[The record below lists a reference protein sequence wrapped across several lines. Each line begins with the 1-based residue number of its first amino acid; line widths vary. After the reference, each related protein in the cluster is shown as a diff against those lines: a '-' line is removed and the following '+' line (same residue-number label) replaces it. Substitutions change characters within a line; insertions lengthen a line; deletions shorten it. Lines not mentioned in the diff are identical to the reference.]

1 MKRCV
6 FLFLTVFTA
15 FGSFA
20 EQNGIR
26 IEIDGSGEKTV
37 AVKESEVAETSA
49 FVFSFKKQVGLF
61 ADKVTVEDAV
71 KGFKFYSEIREKAN
85 LYRKEEEKIRGDIL
99 EKEKH
104 FKKEA
109 DRLYD
114 IYNRKLEP
122 LVRAL
127 TVLEKSRSSG
137 GEVDVNS
144 VKQKIIEL
152 ETARDEEIAVERKK
166 YFPDG
171 LQTNVEVT
179 IEETVEEKLIE
190 EFQLNRSSFSG
201 TQMSLSD
208 VKNSVSLQNAVLSF
222 VPVKN
227 LKLIY
232 EDEKTESSS
241 STVLKNAAPDFQAV
255 GLRLNFP
262 NTEKTFRFDCEEFLR
277 LFSSFFDSQN
287 TAPVEVPKTAT
298 AQQTGYILKARR
310 CLPEEFGLRKTR
322 RIRNE
327 LLIPVSFEIK
337 TAGVS
342 VSAAEAGGKRFVFVL
357 PEKQEG
363 SLAEHVCLIFEET
376 EVVRLIRLIEEKQK
390 SVGTVS
396 VDWDFLSF
404 DSDLKTEVEITD
416 KGAVFPEEKMKQ
428 LFRIK

>member
-85 LYRKEEEKIRGDIL
+85 LYRKEEEKIRSGIL

-171 LQTNVEVT
+171 LPENIGMTVEKA
-179 IEETVEEKLIE
+179 VEEKIIE
-190 EFQLNRSSFSG
+190 EFRLNRSSFSG

-232 EDEKTESSS
+232 EDEKTETS

-287 TAPVEVPKTAT
+287 TATVEVPKTAA
-298 AQQTGYILKARR
+298 AQQVGYVLKVRR

-322 RIRNE
+322 RISKE
-327 LLIPVSFEIK
+327 LFVPVSFETK
-337 TAGVS
+337 TANIA
-342 VSAAEAGGKRFVFVL
+342 VSAAEVGGKRFVFVL

-363 SLAEHVCLIFEET
+363 SLAEHVCLIFEEA

-416 KGAVFPEEKMKQ
+416 NGAVFSEEKMKQ

>member
-1 MKRCV
+1 MKRYV
-6 FLFLTVFTA
+6 FLFLTVFTT

-26 IEIDGSGEKTV
+26 IEIDGSGKKTV
-37 AVKESEVAETSA
+37 AVKESEIAGTSA

-85 LYRKEEEKIRGDIL
+85 LYRKEEEKIRSDIL

-171 LQTNVEVT
+171 LQTNIEMT

-232 EDEKTESSS
+232 EDEKTETS

-255 GLRLNFP
+255 GLRLNLP
-262 NTEKTFRFDCEEFLR
+262 QAGKAFRFDCAEFLR
-277 LFSSFFDSQN
+277 LLSPFSDLRN
-287 TAPVEVPKTAT
+287 PAPAGVRKTAA

-322 RIRNE
+322 RISKE
-327 LLIPVSFEIK
+327 LFIPVSFETK
-337 TAGVS
+337 TANIS
-342 VSAAEAGGKRFVFVL
+342 VSAAEVGGKRFVFVL

-363 SLAEHVCLIFEET
+363 SLAEHVCLIFEEA

>member
-1 MKRCV
+1 MKRPL
-6 FLFLTVFTA
+6 FLFLTVFA
-15 FGSFA
+15 VFGLSA
-20 EQNGIR
+20 EEKEIR
-26 IEIDGSGEKTV
+26 IEIDGTGEKAA
-37 AVKESEVAETSA
+37 AVKESEIAETGV

-61 ADKVTVEDAV
+61 ADNVTVEDAV
-71 KGFKFYSEIREKAN
+71 KGFEFYSEVRKKADF
-85 LYRKEEEKIRGDIL
+85 YRKEEEKIRGDFT

-109 DRLYD
+109 DRLYG
-114 IYNRKLEP
+114 IYDRKLEP
-122 LVRAL
+122 LTRAL
-127 TVLEKSRSSG
+127 AVLEKTGSSG
-137 GEVDVNS
+137 GEVDAGS
-144 VKQKIIEL
+144 VRQKISEL
-152 ETARDEEIAVERKK
+152 ETMRNREIAGERKK

-171 LQTNVEVT
+171 LPENIGMTVEKA
-179 IEETVEEKLIE
+179 VEEKIIE
-190 EFQLNRSSFSG
+190 EFRLNRSSFSG

-208 VKNSVSLQNAVLSF
+208 VKNSVSLQNAILSF

-232 EDEKTESSS
+232 EDEKTETS

-255 GLRLNFP
+255 GLRLNLP
-262 NTEKTFRFDCEEFLR
+262 QAGKAFRFDCAEFLR
-277 LFSSFFDSQN
+277 LLSPFSDLRN
-287 TAPVEVPKTAT
+287 PAPAGVRKTAA
-298 AQQTGYILKARR
+298 AQQVGYVLKARR

-357 PEKQEG
+357 PEEQDG
-363 SLAEHVCLIFEET
+363 SLAEYVCLIFEEA
-376 EVVRLIRLIEEKQK
+376 EIVRLVRLIEEKQK

-416 KGAVFPEEKMKQ
+416 NGAVFPEEKMKQ

>member
-1 MKRCV
+1 MKRRL
-6 FLFLTVFTA
+6 FLFLTVFAA
-15 FGSFA
+15 FSLSA
-20 EQNGIR
+20 EEKEIR

-37 AVKESEVAETSA
+37 AVKESEVAGTSA

-71 KGFKFYSEIREKAN
+71 KGFEFYSEVRKKADF
-85 LYRKEEEKIRGDIL
+85 YRKEEEKIRGDIA
-99 EKEKH
+99 EKEKY

-109 DRLYD
+109 DRLYG
-114 IYNRKLEP
+114 IYDRKLEP
-122 LVRAL
+122 LTRAL
-127 TVLEKSRSSG
+127 AVLEKTGSSG
-137 GEVDVNS
+137 GEVDAGS
-144 VKQKIIEL
+144 VRQKISEL
-152 ETARDEEIAVERKK
+152 ETMRNREIAGERKK

-171 LQTNVEVT
+171 LQTNIEMT

-208 VKNSVSLQNAVLSF
+208 VNNSVCFQTAVFSF
-222 VPVKN
+222 VPVK
-227 LKLIY
+227 KLEFVY
-232 EDEKTESSS
+232 ETEKPGTPPP
-241 STVLKNAAPDFQAV
+241 VLKTVSPDFQTV

-277 LFSSFFDSQN
+277 LLSSFFDSQN
-287 TAPVEVPKTAT
+287 TAPVEVPKTAA
-298 AQQTGYILKARR
+298 AQQVGYVLKVRR

-322 RIRNE
+322 RISKE
-327 LLIPVSFEIK
+327 LFVPVSFKTK
-337 TAGVS
+337 TANIS
-342 VSAAEAGGKRFVFVL
+342 VSAAEVGGKRFVFVL

-363 SLAEHVCLIFEET
+363 SLAEHVCLIFEEA

>member
-1 MKRCV
+1 MKRPL
-6 FLFLTVFTA
+6 FLFLTVFA
-15 FGSFA
+15 VFGLSA
-20 EQNGIR
+20 EEKEIR
-26 IEIDGSGEKTV
+26 IEIDGTGEKAA
-37 AVKESEVAETSA
+37 AVKESEIAETGV

-61 ADKVTVEDAV
+61 ADNVTVEDAV
-71 KGFKFYSEIREKAN
+71 KGFEFYSEVRKKADF
-85 LYRKEEEKIRGDIL
+85 YRKEEEKIRGDFA

-109 DRLYD
+109 DRLYG
-114 IYNRKLEP
+114 IYNRKLDP
-122 LVRAL
+122 LIRAL
-127 TVLEKSRSSG
+127 AVLERTGSSG
-137 GEVDVNS
+137 GEVDAGS
-144 VKQKIIEL
+144 VRQKISEL
-152 ETARDEEIAVERKK
+152 ETMRDREIAGERKK

-171 LQTNVEVT
+171 LPENIGMTVEKA
-179 IEETVEEKLIE
+179 VEEKLIE
-190 EFQLNRSSFSG
+190 EFRLNRSSFSG
-201 TQMSLSD
+201 IQMSLSD
-208 VKNSVSLQNAVLSF
+208 VKNSVSLQNAILSF

-232 EDEKTESSS
+232 EDEKTETS

-277 LFSSFFDSQN
+277 LLSSFFDSQN
-287 TAPVEVPKTAT
+287 TAPAEVPKTAA
-298 AQQTGYILKARR
+298 AQQVGYVLKVKR

-322 RIRNE
+322 RISKE
-327 LLIPVSFEIK
+327 LFVPVSFETK
-337 TAGVS
+337 TANIS
-342 VSAAEAGGKRFVFVL
+342 VSAAEVGGKRFVFVL

-363 SLAEHVCLIFEET
+363 SLAEHVCLIFEEA

>member
-71 KGFKFYSEIREKAN
+71 KGFKFYSEIRERAN
-85 LYRKEEEKIRGDIL
+85 LYRTEEEKIRSDIL

-171 LQTNVEVT
+171 LQTNVEMT

-227 LKLIY
+227 LELIY
-232 EDEKTESSS
+232 EDEKTETS

-287 TAPVEVPKTAT
+287 TAPTEVPKTAA
-298 AQQTGYILKARR
+298 AQQVGYVLKVRR

-322 RIRNE
+322 RISKE
-327 LLIPVSFEIK
+327 LFVPVSFETK
-337 TAGVS
+337 TANIS
-342 VSAAEAGGKRFVFVL
+342 VSAAEVGGKRFVFVL
-357 PEKQEG
+357 PEKQDG
-363 SLAEHVCLIFEET
+363 SLAEHVCLIFEEA

-416 KGAVFPEEKMKQ
+416 NGAVFSEEKMKQ

>member
-71 KGFKFYSEIREKAN
+71 KGFEFYSEIRERAN
-85 LYRKEEEKIRGDIL
+85 LYRKEEEKIRSDIL

-166 YFPDG
+166 YFPNG

-208 VKNSVSLQNAVLSF
+208 VKNSVSFQNAVLSF

-232 EDEKTESSS
+232 EDEKTETS
-241 STVLKNAAPDFQAV
+241 STVLKSAAPDFQAV

-287 TAPVEVPKTAT
+287 TAPVEVPKTAA
-298 AQQTGYILKARR
+298 AQQVGYVLKVRR

-322 RIRNE
+322 RISKE
-327 LLIPVSFEIK
+327 LFVPVSFETK
-337 TAGVS
+337 TANIS
-342 VSAAEAGGKRFVFVL
+342 VSAAEVGGKRFVFVL

-363 SLAEHVCLIFEET
+363 SLAEHVCLIFEEA

-416 KGAVFPEEKMKQ
+416 NGAVFPEEKMKQ

>member
-37 AVKESEVAETSA
+37 AVKESEVAGTSA

-85 LYRKEEEKIRGDIL
+85 LYRKEEEKIRSGIL

-171 LQTNVEVT
+171 LQTNVEMT

-222 VPVKN
+222 VPVK
-227 LKLIY
+227 KLEFVY
-232 EDEKTESSS
+232 ETEKPGTPP
-241 STVLKNAAPDFQAV
+241 VLKTVSPDFQAV

-277 LFSSFFDSQN
+277 LLSSFFDSQN
-287 TAPVEVPKTAT
+287 TAPVEVPKTAA

-322 RIRNE
+322 RISKE
-327 LLIPVSFEIK
+327 LFVPVSFETK
-337 TAGVS
+337 TANIS
-342 VSAAEAGGKRFVFVL
+342 VSAAEVGGKRFVFVL

-363 SLAEHVCLIFEET
+363 SLAEHVCLIFEEA

-416 KGAVFPEEKMKQ
+416 NGAVFPEEKMKQ

>member
-1 MKRCV
+1 MKRPL
-6 FLFLTVFTA
+6 FLFLTVFA
-15 FGSFA
+15 VFGLSA
-20 EQNGIR
+20 EEKEIR
-26 IEIDGSGEKTV
+26 IEIDGTGEKAA
-37 AVKESEVAETSA
+37 AVKESEIAEA
-49 FVFSFKKQVGLF
+49 GVFVFSFKKQVGLF

-71 KGFKFYSEIREKAN
+71 KGFEFYSEVRKKADF
-85 LYRKEEEKIRGDIL
+85 YRKEEEKIRSDIL

-232 EDEKTESSS
+232 EDEKTETS
-241 STVLKNAAPDFQAV
+241 STVLKNAAPDFQTV

-277 LFSSFFDSQN
+277 LLSSFFDSQN
-287 TAPVEVPKTAT
+287 TAPVEVPKTAA
-298 AQQTGYILKARR
+298 AQQVGYVLKVRR

-322 RIRNE
+322 RISKE
-327 LLIPVSFEIK
+327 LFVPVSFETK
-337 TAGVS
+337 TANIS
-342 VSAAEAGGKRFVFVL
+342 VSAAEVGGKRFVFVL

-363 SLAEHVCLIFEET
+363 SLAEHVCLIFEEA

-390 SVGTVS
+390 SVGTIS

-416 KGAVFPEEKMKQ
+416 NGAVFPEEKMKQ

>member
-1 MKRCV
+1 MKRPL
-6 FLFLTVFTA
+6 FLFLTVFA
-15 FGSFA
+15 VFGLSA
-20 EQNGIR
+20 EEKEIR
-26 IEIDGSGEKTV
+26 IEIDGTGEKAA
-37 AVKESEVAETSA
+37 AVKESEIAETGV

-71 KGFKFYSEIREKAN
+71 KGFNFYSEIREKAN
-85 LYRKEEEKIRGDIL
+85 LYRKEEEKIRSDIL

-208 VKNSVSLQNAVLSF
+208 VNNSVCFQNAVFSF
-222 VPVKN
+222 VPVK
-227 LKLIY
+227 KLEFVY
-232 EDEKTESSS
+232 ETEKPETPPS
-241 STVLKNAAPDFQAV
+241 VLKTVSPDFQAV

-277 LFSSFFDSQN
+277 LLSSFFDSQN
-287 TAPVEVPKTAT
+287 TAPAEVPKTAA
-298 AQQTGYILKARR
+298 AQQVGYVLKVKR

-322 RIRNE
+322 RISKE
-327 LLIPVSFEIK
+327 LFVPVSFETK
-337 TAGVS
+337 TANIS
-342 VSAAEAGGKRFVFVL
+342 VSATEVGGKRFVFVL

-363 SLAEHVCLIFEET
+363 SLAEHVCLIFEEA

>member
-1 MKRCV
+1 MKRRL
-6 FLFLTVFTA
+6 FLFLTVFAA
-15 FGSFA
+15 FSLSA
-20 EQNGIR
+20 EEKEIR
-26 IEIDGSGEKTV
+26 IEIDGTGEKAA
-37 AVKESEVAETSA
+37 AVKESEIAEA
-49 FVFSFKKQVGLF
+49 GVFVFSFKKQVGLF

-71 KGFKFYSEIREKAN
+71 KGFEFYSEVRKKADF
-85 LYRKEEEKIRGDIL
+85 YRKEEEKIRGDIA
-99 EKEKH
+99 EKEKY

-109 DRLYD
+109 DRLYG
-114 IYNRKLEP
+114 IYDRKLEP
-122 LVRAL
+122 LTRAL
-127 TVLEKSRSSG
+127 AVLEKTGSSG
-137 GEVDVNS
+137 GEVDAGS
-144 VKQKIIEL
+144 VRQKISEL
-152 ETARDEEIAVERKK
+152 ETMRNREIAGERKK

-171 LQTNVEVT
+171 LPENIGMTVEKA
-179 IEETVEEKLIE
+179 VEEKIIE
-190 EFQLNRSSFSG
+190 EFRLNRSSFSG

-208 VKNSVSLQNAVLSF
+208 VNNSVCFQTAVFSF
-222 VPVKN
+222 VPVK
-227 LKLIY
+227 KLEFVY
-232 EDEKTESSS
+232 ETEKPGTPP
-241 STVLKNAAPDFQAV
+241 VLKTVSPDFQTV

-277 LFSSFFDSQN
+277 LLSSFFDSQN
-287 TAPVEVPKTAT
+287 TAPVEVPKTAA
-298 AQQTGYILKARR
+298 AQQVGYVLKARR

-322 RIRNE
+322 RIKNE

-363 SLAEHVCLIFEET
+363 SLAEYVCLIFEEA

-390 SVGTVS
+390 SVGTIS

-416 KGAVFPEEKMKQ
+416 NGAVFSEEKMKQ

>member
-37 AVKESEVAETSA
+37 AVKESEVAKTSA

-85 LYRKEEEKIRGDIL
+85 LYRKEEEKIRSDIL

-127 TVLEKSRSSG
+127 TVLEKSRSSN

-227 LKLIY
+227 LELIY
-232 EDEKTESSS
+232 EDEKTEIS

-287 TAPVEVPKTAT
+287 TAPVEVPKTAA
-298 AQQTGYILKARR
+298 AQQVGYVLKVRR

-322 RIRNE
+322 RISKE
-327 LLIPVSFEIK
+327 LFVPVSFETK
-337 TAGVS
+337 TANIS
-342 VSAAEAGGKRFVFVL
+342 VSAAEVGGKRFVFVL

-363 SLAEHVCLIFEET
+363 SLAEHVCLIFEEA
-376 EVVRLIRLIEEKQK
+376 EIVRLIRLIEEKQK

-416 KGAVFPEEKMKQ
+416 NGAVFSEEKMKQ

>member
-1 MKRCV
+1 MKRPL
-6 FLFLTVFTA
+6 FLFLTVFA
-15 FGSFA
+15 VFGLSA
-20 EQNGIR
+20 EEKEIR
-26 IEIDGSGEKTV
+26 IEIDGTGEKAA
-37 AVKESEVAETSA
+37 AVKESEIAETGV

-61 ADKVTVEDAV
+61 ADNVTVEDAV
-71 KGFKFYSEIREKAN
+71 KGFEFYSEVRKKADF
-85 LYRKEEEKIRGDIL
+85 YRKEEEKIRGDFT

-109 DRLYD
+109 DRLYG
-114 IYNRKLEP
+114 IYDRKLEP
-122 LVRAL
+122 LTRAL
-127 TVLEKSRSSG
+127 AVLEKTGSSG
-137 GEVDVNS
+137 GEVDAGS
-144 VKQKIIEL
+144 VRQKISEL
-152 ETARDEEIAVERKK
+152 ETMRNREIAGERKK

-171 LQTNVEVT
+171 LPENIGMTVEKA
-179 IEETVEEKLIE
+179 VEEKIIE
-190 EFQLNRSSFSG
+190 EFRLNRSSFSG

-208 VKNSVSLQNAVLSF
+208 VKNSVSLQNAILSF

-232 EDEKTESSS
+232 EDEKTETS

-255 GLRLNFP
+255 GLRLNLP
-262 NTEKTFRFDCEEFLR
+262 QAGKAFRFDCAEFLR
-277 LFSSFFDSQN
+277 LLSPFSDLRN
-287 TAPVEVPKTAT
+287 PAPAGVRKTAA
-298 AQQTGYILKARR
+298 AQQVGYVLKARR

-357 PEKQEG
+357 PEEQDG
-363 SLAEHVCLIFEET
+363 SLAEYVCLIFEEA
-376 EVVRLIRLIEEKQK
+376 EIVRLVRLIEEKQK

>member
-71 KGFKFYSEIREKAN
+71 KGFKFYSEIRERAN
-85 LYRKEEEKIRGDIL
+85 LYRTEEEKIRSDIL

-104 FKKEA
+104 FKKES

-127 TVLEKSRSSG
+127 TVLEKSHSSG

-152 ETARDEEIAVERKK
+152 ETARNEEIAVERKK

-208 VKNSVSLQNAVLSF
+208 VKNSVCFQTAVFSF
-222 VPVKN
+222 VPVK
-227 LKLIY
+227 KLEFVY
-232 EDEKTESSS
+232 ETEKPGTSP
-241 STVLKNAAPDFQAV
+241 VLKTVSPDFQTV
-255 GLRLNFP
+255 GLRLNLP
-262 NTEKTFRFDCEEFLR
+262 QAGKAFRFDCAEFLR
-277 LFSSFFDSQN
+277 LLSPFSDLRN
-287 TAPVEVPKTAT
+287 PAPAGVRKTAA

-342 VSAAEAGGKRFVFVL
+342 VSAAEVGGKRFVFVL

-363 SLAEHVCLIFEET
+363 SLAEHVCLIFEEA

-390 SVGTVS
+390 SVGTIS